1 MPRDEASDS
10 GLKPAVRGSIRG
22 CGRLFGNLVSKSE
35 SCGVQ
40 NKAKTNEEQNENK
53 TETDEEQTKNKTET
67 KAEQNRKEKE
77 SEREVEKE
85 KEREIEVE
93 RENDSS
99 PPKAPFRSDGDEL
112 QIQAFIC
119 FFSL

>member
-1 MPRDEASDS
+1 MPRNEASDS
-10 GLKPAVRGSIRG
+10 GLKPALRRSIRG
-22 CGRLFGNLVSKSE
+22 CGRAVRKS
-35 SCGVQ
+35 GFKIRKLRVQ
-40 NKAKTNEEQNENK
+40 NKTKTNEEQNENK
-53 TETDEEQTKNKTET
+53 AET

-77 SEREVEKE
+77 KESEREVEKE
-85 KEREIEVE
+85 REVEVE

-112 QIQAFIC
+112 QIQAFAC

>member
-1 MPRDEASDS
+1 M
-10 GLKPAVRGSIRG
+10 GG
-22 CGRLFGNLVSKSE
+22 LFGNLVSKSE

-40 NKAKTNEEQNENK
+40 NKAKTNEEQ
-53 TETDEEQTKNKTET
+53 TKNKTET

-77 SEREVEKE
+77 SER
-85 KEREIEVE
+85 EVE

>member
-1 MPRDEASDS
+1 M
-10 GLKPAVRGSIRG
+10 GG
-22 CGRLFGNLVSKSE
+22 LFGNLVSKSE

-40 NKAKTNEEQNENK
+40 NKAKTNEEQNGNK
-53 TETDEEQTKNKTET
+53 AETDEEQTKNKTKT
-67 KAEQNRKEKE
+67 KAEQNRK
-77 SEREVEKE
+77 EKE

-99 PPKAPFRSDGDEL
+99 PLKAPFRSDGDEL
-112 QIQAFIC
+112 QIQAFAC

>member
-1 MPRDEASDS
+1 M
-10 GLKPAVRGSIRG
+10 GG
-22 CGRLFGNLVSKSE
+22 LFGNLVSKSE

-40 NKAKTNEEQNENK
+40 NKTKTNEEQNENK
-53 TETDEEQTKNKTET
+53 AETR
-67 KAEQNRKEKE
+67 AEQNRKEKE
-77 SEREVEKE
+77 KEGECE

-99 PPKAPFRSDGDEL
+99 PLKAPFRSDGDEL

>member
-1 MPRDEASDS
+1 M
-10 GLKPAVRGSIRG
+10 GG
-22 CGRLFGNLVSKSE
+22 LFGNLVSKSE

-40 NKAKTNEEQNENK
+40 NKRRTN
-53 TETDEEQTKNKTET
+53 EEQTKNKTKT
-67 KAEQNRKEKE
+67 RVEQNRKEKE

-85 KEREIEVE
+85 REVEVE

-112 QIQAFIC
+112 QIQVFTC